1 LTAPAPRAR
10 AKRIFLKHDREGNG
24 FIMAAAADAVLRE
37 VGCVRAHQTPLPAL
51 RVFDQWLL

>member
-1 LTAPAPRAR
+1 M
-10 AKRIFLKHDREGNG
+10 FLKHDREGNG

-37 VGCVRAHQTPLPAL
+37 VGCVRAPPDPLPPLL